1 MYYILIR
8 QQYYKQDYLHPND
21 NAYFDYE
28 NFDKKLLLKNSQKI
42 KIQNM
47 IKVIH
52 ACIFE
57 IAKLNMRQKCFITD
71 FDFKIS

>member
-1 MYYILIR
+1 
-8 QQYYKQDYLHPND
+8 
-21 NAYFDYE
+21 
-28 NFDKKLLLKNSQKI
+28 
-42 KIQNM
+42 M